1 MSYIILARMKIYTK
15 TGDKGETALFG
26 GKRISKDDMR
36 IESYGSVDELNSVLG
51 IVRSLKP
58 HSEIDEIVEQIQ
70 NQLFVLGADLATP
83 RENTNSIIPRISQQD
98 IEILETTIDRIDKN
112 LKPLKVF
119 ILPGG
124 NSTASYL
131 HLARTVCR
139 RAERNA
145 VTLSHTEDL
154 GENIVVY
161 LNRLSDVLFVLARFA
176 NALSETEEIE
186 WKNIKRKK

>member
-1 MSYIILARMKIYTK
+1 MKIYTK